1 MRTLMDNAWRAS
13 ASTGARSSC
22 AASTALASGPPTC
35 DPPITTYRVRV
46 PVFFHISSVR
56 NRESI
61 GINGLDWTRMGSAR
75 GIAGS
80 HRPELDGVHV
90 DFFVRLNNTGDAVD
104 VWQVNGVDRSKLLDN
119 GNGFEYLP
127 ERVSPDQL
135 ELVRTDVAA
144 SR

>member
-1 MRTLMDNAWRAS
+1 LT
-13 ASTGARSSC
+13 
-22 AASTALASGPPTC
+22 TAYG
-35 DPPITTYRVRV
+35 VRV
-46 PVFFHISSVR
+46 PVFFHVSSVR

-61 GINGLDWTRMGSAR
+61 RRNGLDWTRMASAR

-80 HRPELDGVHV
+80 HRPEVDGVFLCAEEFTV
-90 DFFVRLNNTGDAVD
+90 DFFVRMNNTGDAVD
-104 VWQVNGVDRSKLLDN
+104 VWQVNGVDPSKLLDN

-135 ELVRTDVAA
+135 ELIRTDVAA

>member
-1 MRTLMDNAWRAS
+1 M
-13 ASTGARSSC
+13 
-22 AASTALASGPPTC
+22 
-35 DPPITTYRVRV
+35 
-46 PVFFHISSVR
+46 
-56 NRESI
+56 
-61 GINGLDWTRMGSAR
+61 R

-80 HRPELDGVHV
+80 HRPEVDGVHV